1 MVSESGVD
9 MGVVAASVPCSAQ
22 GVPLSALQGI
32 WQGELAAWQSVLCAE
47 VEAGVPLFIPEQG
60 DEALADLLLCYARQ
74 QHAGLAPVAAWAD
87 WSLSQRE
94 ALASEWG
101 RSLFYR
107 LSVPALSVLVLVGRA
122 LPLLPLRLRLS
133 AELTVDGVVV
143 ADGGVP
149 QRMLW
154 SSSAS
159 INTEAQTPDEASLT
173 IATLSLWLEQG
184 LGPLI
189 QQLERVTG
197 CRSRVLWCTL
207 ASYWRWWLH
216 SEALTQRLSGL
227 TAEERPL
234 AEGRRQAALRFIEQ
248 PELPVSTCYQ
258 PLKLLELPRNPLFQ
272 PLRLRTAAGQ
282 PIWVRRI
289 CCQRYQLPGLA
300 VCSYCPLLQAPASR
314 PTGVCL

>member
-1 MVSESGVD
+1 
-9 MGVVAASVPCSAQ
+9 
-22 GVPLSALQGI
+22 
-32 WQGELAAWQSVLCAE
+32 
-47 VEAGVPLFIPEQG
+47 
-60 DEALADLLLCYARQ
+60 
-74 QHAGLAPVAAWAD
+74 
-87 WSLSQRE
+87 
-94 ALASEWG
+94 
-101 RSLFYR
+101 
-107 LSVPALSVLVLVGRA
+107 
-122 LPLLPLRLRLS
+122 
-133 AELTVDGVVV
+133 VVV

-216 SEALTQRLSGL
+216 SEALTQRLSRL
-227 TAEERPL
+227 TAEEQPV

-258 PLKLLELPRNPLFQ
+258 PLQLLDLPRNPLFQ

-300 VCSYCPLLQAPASR
+300 LCSYCPLLQAPASR
-314 PTGVCL
+314 PIGVCS

>member
-1 MVSESGVD
+1 
-9 MGVVAASVPCSAQ
+9 MGVVATSVPCSAQ
-22 GVPLSALQGI
+22 GVPLPALQGL
-32 WQGELAAWQSVLCAE
+32 WQGELAVWQSVLCDE
-47 VEAGVPLFIPEQG
+47 VAAGVPLFVPEQG
-60 DEALADLLLCYARQ
+60 DEALAEWLWRYARL
-74 QHAGLAPVAAWAD
+74 QHPGLAPVATWAD

-94 ALASEWG
+94 ALASEWA

-107 LSVPALSVLVLVGRA
+107 LSVPALSVLLLTGRA

-133 AELTVDGVVV
+133 AELTVDGVLV

-159 INTEAQTPDEASLT
+159 INAEELMPDEESLT

-216 SEALTQRLSGL
+216 SEALIQRLSGL

-248 PELPVSTCYQ
+248 PELPVSICYQ
-258 PLKLLELPRNPLFQ
+258 PQRLLALPRNPLYQ

-300 VCSYCPLLQAPASR
+300 LCSYCPLLQAPASG
-314 PTGVCL
+314 PTGVCS